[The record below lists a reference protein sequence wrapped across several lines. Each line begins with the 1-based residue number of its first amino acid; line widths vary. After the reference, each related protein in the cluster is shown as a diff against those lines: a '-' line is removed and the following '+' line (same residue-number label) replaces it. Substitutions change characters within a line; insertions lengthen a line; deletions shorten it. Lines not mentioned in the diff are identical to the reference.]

1 MKYYKE
7 LPNGYKE
14 VYSIDAGN
22 KKTGFI
28 LNLIGLPIMIVMF
41 IILMISLPVIFF
53 PFMLLVVLGNI
64 YVSFLLIKYKEAFI
78 NDTGLKQTFYI
89 LDRKEDKL
97 CVV

>member
-14 VYSIDAGN
+14 AYSIDAGN

-28 LNLIGLPIMIVMF
+28 LNLLGLPIMIVMF

-53 PFMLLVVLGNI
+53 HTCCLLCLGIYMFPF
-64 YVSFLLIKYKEAFI
+64 
-78 NDTGLKQTFYI
+78 
-89 LDRKEDKL
+89 
-97 CVV
+97 C